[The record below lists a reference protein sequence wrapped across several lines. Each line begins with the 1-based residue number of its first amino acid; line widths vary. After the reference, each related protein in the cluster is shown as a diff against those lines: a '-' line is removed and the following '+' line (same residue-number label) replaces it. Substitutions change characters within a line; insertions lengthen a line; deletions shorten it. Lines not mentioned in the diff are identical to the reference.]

1 MVTAMQPTAISRPL
15 IAAAGLALGLGV
27 GAAITTPLW
36 LAVGTLVLLL
46 CVPLV
51 GRILRHGWLDPFEPL
66 WPFLVCYGIAYA
78 LKPLLDAA
86 GDRTYPWFEFSLSA
100 AMMTVLVA
108 AASLL
113 FVYLA
118 YFSELYRVIV
128 PMLPLPETDP
138 SPWRA
143 RVAALVLAAGGMMG
157 LVILL
162 RAAGP
167 DFSLLAAT
175 RGAYRLSSV
184 RAAYGQGYLFVLC
197 TLAAFAPALQVAV
210 ALSTKTTLDRGLA
223 VLVLAAVL
231 VMLVVLY
238 SRQLMLQTIVMIL
251 VVLYFR
257 ARWLSASGVVIC
269 GVVIAL
275 LGGYLGIRQRST
287 NVTLLSAFGFLGHTF
302 DSSEFVPSAL
312 DRISP
317 FGHFGGLT
325 YIEDAVLTF
334 MPRSF
339 FPEKPDVF
347 GIVRIQNHVAPDL
360 SSWSVSTATYP
371 PGFLVEGYANFGLL
385 GLALI
390 GLAYGAAL
398 RIAREWFWPRRERLF
413 PMLLYGGFVM
423 NITLMF
429 RSAGQMA
436 LQTMVYGA
444 VLYFLLY
451 ARIPMR
457 ARGVGAVAA

>member
-1 MVTAMQPTAISRPL
+1 MISRTL
-15 IAAAGLALGLGV
+15 IAAVGLALGLGV
-27 GAAITTPLW
+27 GAAIATPFR

-51 GRILRHGWLDPFEPL
+51 GRLLRRGWLDPFEPL
-66 WPFLVCYGIAYA
+66 WPFLICYGIAYA

-86 GDRTYPWFEFSLSA
+86 GDRTHPWFEFSLSA
-100 AMMTVLVA
+100 ALMTILIA
-108 AASLL
+108 AGSLL

-118 YFSELYRVIV
+118 YFSGVYRVIV
-128 PMLPLPETDP
+128 PMLPLPDTDP
-138 SPWRA
+138 TPQRA
-143 RVAALVLAAGGMMG
+143 RIAALVLAAGGMMG
-157 LVILL
+157 LALL
-162 RAAGP
+162 VRAAGP
-167 DFSLLAAT
+167 DFSLMAAT

-197 TLAAFAPALQVAV
+197 TLAQFAPALQIAV
-210 ALSTKTTLDRGLA
+210 ALSTKKKVDWGLA
-223 VLVLAAVL
+223 LLVFAAVL
-231 VMLVVLY
+231 TMLVVLY

-251 VVLYFR
+251 VVMYFR
-257 ARWLSASGVVIC
+257 ARWLSASAVVIC

-275 LGGYLGIRQRST
+275 VGGYLGIRLRTT
-287 NVTLLSAFGFLGHTF
+287 NVTPLSAFGFLGHTF

-334 MPRSF
+334 IPRSF

-360 SSWSVSTATYP
+360 SSSEVWRATYP
-371 PGFLVEGYANFGLL
+371 PGFLVEAYANFGLL
-385 GLALI
+385 GLVFI
-390 GLAYGAAL
+390 GLAYGAGL
-398 RIAREWFWPRRERLF
+398 RVAREWFWPRRDKLF
-413 PMLLYGGFVM
+413 PMLVYGGFIM
-423 NITLMF
+423 NMAGMF
-429 RSAGQMA
+429 RTAAQMA

-444 VLYFLLY
+444 VLYLLLY
-451 ARIPMR
+451 GRIPMR
-457 ARGVGAVAA
+457 TRAVRDVAA